1 MKWLLQNDKP
11 IFLNSS
17 FHELFLQ
24 TLTSL
29 WTGTYTQTQE
39 AMLSKP
45 QEKVSWPFFWYLFGF
60 EILPV
65 ALHFMCSIKNFST
78 KKKTIIEKNA
88 PLNKKNEMMCKNT
101 FIAGLNLINKFTLW
115 GKR

>member
-1 MKWLLQNDKP
+1 
-11 IFLNSS
+11 
-17 FHELFLQ
+17 
-24 TLTSL
+24 
-29 WTGTYTQTQE
+29 
-39 AMLSKP
+39 MLSKP
-45 QEKVSWPFFWYLFGF
+45 QEKVSWPFFLIFIWF

-65 ALHFMCSIKNFST
+65 ALHFICSIKNFST

-88 PLNKKNEMMCKNT
+88 SLNKKNEMICKNT

>member
-1 MKWLLQNDKP
+1 
-11 IFLNSS
+11 
-17 FHELFLQ
+17 
-24 TLTSL
+24 
-29 WTGTYTQTQE
+29 
-39 AMLSKP
+39 MLSKP

-88 PLNKKNEMMCKNT
+88 PLNKKNEMMRKNT

>member
-78 KKKTIIEKNA
+78 KKDNYREKCTSQQKEWNDV
-88 PLNKKNEMMCKNT
+88 
-101 FIAGLNLINKFTLW
+101 
-115 GKR
+115 